1 MKLEKFF
8 YINSIQKY
16 NYDYIK
22 KTKAKLILRDKKINN
37 IRNYLTIKKECFKR
51 RIPLYIANNIKL
63 FFKLKLKG
71 IYISAYNKQQMNH
84 LKNLSN
90 KIEIIGSAHNLKEI
104 IEKKKQG
111 CNKII
116 LSRIFKT
123 YKKNHMGVIRF
134 NLLSN
139 ISNKI
144 ICLGGINSNTFKKV
158 KMINCVGVAL
168 KSDHM
173 NKPKYLI

>member
-1 MKLEKFF
+1 MNLDGVYIPAFNRKIKIYQF
-8 YINSIQKY
+8 Y
-16 NYDYIK
+16 
-22 KTKAKLILRDKKINN
+22 
-37 IRNYLTIKKECFKR
+37 KKETFR
-51 RIPLYIANNIKL
+51 
-63 FFKLKLKG
+63 
-71 IYISAYNKQQMNH
+71 
-84 LKNLSN
+84 
-90 KIEIIGSAHNLKEI
+90 IIGSAHNLKEI